1 MTSKNIIHRISKSR
15 ETILDILNIYQD
27 HNVDDYK
34 EFSLHEIDAMY
45 NNDQLDMLI
54 NHNSNNTKT
63 YIKYVLSSKPIR
75 SQHIDTYIE
84 DLFTIEEVLS
94 KEDTLIVI
102 LFEEPSEN
110 VQKYIKNL
118 YKTDG
123 IFIVIHTISRLQF
136 NILEHELV
144 PNMTILNTNEVEE
157 LKKKYNLQDIKKLP
171 EINCFDPQALAM
183 SMRPG
188 QVGMLKRESV
198 TALDYNYYRICI

>member
-1 MTSKNIIHRISKSR
+1 MTSNNIIHRISKSR
-15 ETILDILNIYQD
+15 ETILDILKKYQD

-54 NHNSNNTKT
+54 NHNTNNTKT

-84 DLFTIEEVLS
+84 DLFTIEEMLN
-94 KEDTLIVI
+94 KDDTLIII
-102 LFEEPSEN
+102 LFDEPSEN

-123 IFIVIHTISRLQF
+123 IFIVVHTISRLQF
-136 NILEHELV
+136 NVLDHDLV
-144 PNMTILNTNEVEE
+144 PEMTIIDNKQIDDLQ
-157 LKKKYNLQDIKKLP
+157 KKYNIQNLKKLP
-171 EINCFDPQALAM
+171 EINRFDPQALAM

>member
-1 MTSKNIIHRISKSR
+1 MTSNNIIHRISKSR
-15 ETILDILNIYQD
+15 ETILDILKKYQD

-54 NHNSNNTKT
+54 NHNANNTKT

-84 DLFTIEEVLS
+84 DLFTIEEMLN
-94 KEDTLIVI
+94 EDDTLIII
-102 LFEEPSEN
+102 LFDEPSEN

-123 IFIVIHTISRLQF
+123 IFIVVHTISRLQF
-136 NILEHELV
+136 NVLDHDLV
-144 PNMTILNTNEVEE
+144 PEMTILDNKQIDD
-157 LKKKYNLQDIKKLP
+157 LQKKYNLQTLKKLP
-171 EINCFDPQALAM
+171 EINRFDPQALAM

>member
-1 MTSKNIIHRISKSR
+1 MTSNNIIHRISKSR
-15 ETILDILNIYQD
+15 ETILDILKKYQD

-54 NHNSNNTKT
+54 NHNTNNTKT

-84 DLFTIEEVLS
+84 DLFTIEEMLN
-94 KEDTLIVI
+94 KDDTLIII
-102 LFEEPSEN
+102 LFDEPSEN

-136 NILEHELV
+136 NVLDHDLV
-144 PNMTILNTNEVEE
+144 PEMTILDNKQIDD
-157 LKKKYNLQDIKKLP
+157 LQKKYNLQDLKKLP
-171 EINCFDPQALAM
+171 EINRFDPQALAM

>member
-1 MTSKNIIHRISKSR
+1 MTSNNIIHRISKSR
-15 ETILDILNIYQD
+15 ETILDILKKYQD

-54 NHNSNNTKT
+54 NHNTNNTKT

-84 DLFTIEEVLS
+84 DLFTIEEMLN
-94 KEDTLIVI
+94 KDDTLIII
-102 LFEEPSEN
+102 LFDEPSEN

-123 IFIVIHTISRLQF
+123 IFIVVHTISRLQF
-136 NILEHELV
+136 NVLDHDLV
-144 PNMTILNTNEVEE
+144 PEMTILDNKQIDD
-157 LKKKYNLQDIKKLP
+157 LQKKYNLQDLKKLP
-171 EINCFDPQALAM
+171 EINRFDPQALAM

>member
-1 MTSKNIIHRISKSR
+1 MTSNNIIHRISKSR
-15 ETILDILNIYQD
+15 ETILDILKKYQD

-45 NNDQLDMLI
+45 TNDQLDMLI
-54 NHNSNNTKT
+54 SHNTNNTKT

-75 SQHIDTYIE
+75 SQNIDTYIE
-84 DLFTIEEVLS
+84 DLFTIEEILN
-94 KEDTLIVI
+94 KDDTLIII
-102 LFEEPSEN
+102 LFDEPSEN

-136 NILEHELV
+136 NILDHDLV
-144 PNMTILNTNEVEE
+144 PEMTILDNKQIDD
-157 LKKKYNLQDIKKLP
+157 LQKKYNLQDIKKLP
-171 EINCFDPQALAM
+171 EINRFDPQALAM

>member
-1 MTSKNIIHRISKSR
+1 MTSNNIIHRISKSR
-15 ETILDILNIYQD
+15 ETILDILKKYQD

-45 NNDQLDMLI
+45 TNDQLDMLI
-54 NHNSNNTKT
+54 SHNTNNTKT
-63 YIKYVLSSKPIR
+63 YVKYVLSSKPIR
-75 SQHIDTYIE
+75 SQNIDTYIE
-84 DLFTIEEVLS
+84 DLFTIEEILN
-94 KEDTLIVI
+94 KDDTLIII
-102 LFEEPSEN
+102 LFDEPSEN

-136 NILEHELV
+136 NILDHDLV
-144 PNMTILNTNEVEE
+144 PEMTILDNKQIDD
-157 LKKKYNLQDIKKLP
+157 LQKKYNLQDIKKLP
-171 EINCFDPQALAM
+171 EINRFDPQALAM

>member
-1 MTSKNIIHRISKSR
+1 MTSNNIIHRISKSR
-15 ETILDILNIYQD
+15 ETILDILKKYQD

-54 NHNSNNTKT
+54 NHNTNNTKT

-84 DLFTIEEVLS
+84 DLFTIEEMLN
-94 KEDTLIVI
+94 KDDTLIII
-102 LFEEPSEN
+102 LFDEPSEN

-123 IFIVIHTISRLQF
+123 IFIVVHTISRLQF
-136 NILEHELV
+136 NVLDHDLV
-144 PNMTILNTNEVEE
+144 PEMTILDNKQIDD
-157 LKKKYNLQDIKKLP
+157 LQKKYNLQNLKKLP
-171 EINCFDPQALAM
+171 EINRFDPQALAM